1 MSFVIVSDT
10 CCNLPQH
17 LIDAF
22 SVRLIPLSY
31 FMDGEP
37 YTVPEGD
44 TEFKD
49 FYNQLRAGR
58 VATTSLADR
67 ACAHDVLTDVLSEKK
82 DVLYLGFSSKLSGTF
97 DNVSSVA
104 HELSQEH
111 PDQKIICIDTKAA
124 SAGQSVIVHHVA
136 KMRDHGVSLEDCAQW
151 VTQHLDNISQW
162 FIVDNLTYLARGG
175 RISNASAFLGSAL
188 SIKPLL
194 HVDNTGALVVQQKTR
209 GRHKAFQALLDQFA
223 QLSLVATQQNL
234 DIQHLLGPE
243 DSYGIYIAHGDCKD
257 DAQKLAELLA
267 ERYSIPQPIITS
279 IDPVIGAHTG
289 PGLLALF
296 FVGINR

>member
-17 LIDAF
+17 LIDQF

-37 YTVPEGD
+37 YQVPEGD

-67 ACAHDVLTDVLSEKK
+67 ACAHEILTEALGEGKNI
-82 DVLYLGFSSKLSGTF
+82 LYLGFSSKLSGTF

-104 HELSQEH
+104 QELSETH
-111 PDQKIICIDTKAA
+111 PNQKIVCIDTKAA
-124 SAGQSVIVHHVA
+124 SAGQSVIIHHVA
-136 KMRDHGVSLEDCAQW
+136 RMRDHNVSFDACVQW
-151 VTQHLDNISQW
+151 VHDHLDNISQW
-162 FIVDNLTYLARGG
+162 FTVDDLSYLARGG
-175 RISNASAFLGSAL
+175 RISTTSALLGSAL

-194 HVDNTGALVVQQKTR
+194 HVDTTGALVVQQKTR
-209 GRHKAFQALLDQFA
+209 GRQRAIHS
-223 QLSLVATQQNL
+223 LSDKFGELSFTATHQDSEL
-234 DIQHLLGPE
+234 TQHLSTE
-243 DSYGIYIAHGDCKD
+243 DAHCLYIAHGDCKE
-257 DAQKLAELLA
+257 DAEKLASLLA
-267 ERYSIPQPIITS
+267 ESYNISKPIITS

-289 PGLLALF
+289 PGLLGLF